1 MMYKV
6 QMWKLGNLRNLGYNV
21 YIRDLSSNIYE
32 PSNTTNFILGENNY
46 LYIIYPYGNSNFTD
60 AMDVVVF

>member
-1 MMYKV
+1 M
-6 QMWKLGNLRNLGYNV
+6 QMQRLGNLRNLGYNV
-21 YIRDLSSNIYE
+21 YIRDLSNNIYE
-32 PSNTTNFILGENNY
+32 LSNTTNFILGANNN